1 MIAELEKIQELL
13 KVANFRDGHLSAGM
27 VAQQVKN
34 NLEVADENINTSLN
48 NIVMN
53 NVVRHPAYQQAALPH
68 RIAAP
73 FYARYETGME
83 YGEHIDDPVMGVGT
97 ERYRSDLAMTI
108 FLNPPAEYEGGELI
122 IQTTFGEQSIKLNA
136 GNAVLYPATTRHRV
150 AKVLS
155 GERLVAVTWVQS
167 LIRDNEQR
175 ELLHQLSKT
184 REKMLR
190 KDPDSEDTQR
200 IDCLHMSIL
209 FVCGASYNKYKIAGH
224 KKSRPCVK
232 QDSGFF

>member
-1 MIAELEKIQELL
+1 MLVEIKNILGETELEKIQELL
-13 KVANFRDGHLSAGM
+13 KAANFRDGHLSAGM

-73 FYARYETGME
+73 FYARYEKDME
-83 YGEHIDDPVMGVGT
+83 YGEHIDDPIMGVGT

-108 FLNPPAEYEGGELI
+108 FLNSPTEYEGGELV
-122 IQTTFGEQSIKLNA
+122 IQTSFGEKSIKLNA
-136 GNAVLYPATTRHRV
+136 GDAVLYPATTRHRV
-150 AKVLS
+150 AKVVS
-155 GERLVAVTWVQS
+155 GKRLVAVTWVQS

-175 ELLHQLSKT
+175 ELLYKLSKT

-190 KDPDSEDTQR
+190 KDPDAEDTKR
-200 IDCLHMSIL
+200 IDNTYVNLVRMWSE
-209 FVCGASYNKYKIAGH
+209 V
-224 KKSRPCVK
+224 
-232 QDSGFF
+232 

>member
-1 MIAELEKIQELL
+1 MLVEIKNILGETELQKIQELL
-13 KVANFRDGHLSAGM
+13 KTANFRDGHLSAGM

-53 NVVRHPAYQQAALPH
+53 NVVCHPRYQQAALPH

-83 YGEHIDDPVMGVGT
+83 YGEHIDDPIMGVASSLG

-108 FLNPPAEYEGGELI
+108 FLNSPKDYDGGELV
-122 IQTTFGEQSIKLNA
+122 IQTPFGEQSIKLNA
-136 GNAVLYPATTRHRV
+136 GDAVLYPATTRHRV
-150 AKVLS
+150 AKVTN
-155 GERLVAVTWVQS
+155 GERLVAVTWIQS

-175 ELLHQLSKT
+175 ELLYQLSKT

-190 KDPDSEDTQR
+190 KNPDSEDTKR
-200 IDCLHMSIL
+200 IDSTYVNLVRMWSEL
-209 FVCGASYNKYKIAGH
+209 
-224 KKSRPCVK
+224 
-232 QDSGFF
+232 